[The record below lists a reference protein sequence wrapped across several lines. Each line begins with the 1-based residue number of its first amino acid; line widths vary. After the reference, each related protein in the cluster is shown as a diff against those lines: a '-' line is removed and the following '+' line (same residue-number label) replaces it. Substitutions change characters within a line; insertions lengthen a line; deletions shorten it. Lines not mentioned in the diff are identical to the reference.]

1 MFPRQETHN
10 ALTAPFGNKHYMLP
24 NAEINPLA
32 PDESGATSL
41 NRAETNS
48 LDSNPS
54 YKERLNRWA
63 IVRIEPTET
72 CIVARFRSHS
82 DADGHLQLLRQKF
95 SGDKF
100 AIVFEKSPF

>member
-32 PDESGATSL
+32 PDESGATPPAA
-41 NRAETNS
+41 AEPTALEPNA
-48 LDSNPS
+48 S
-54 YKERLNRWA
+54 YKDRLNRWA
-63 IVRIEPTET
+63 IARIDPTET

-82 DADGHLQLLRQKF
+82 DADGHLQFLRQKF
-95 SGDKF
+95 PTDKF
-100 AIVFEKSPF
+100 TIVFEKQDL